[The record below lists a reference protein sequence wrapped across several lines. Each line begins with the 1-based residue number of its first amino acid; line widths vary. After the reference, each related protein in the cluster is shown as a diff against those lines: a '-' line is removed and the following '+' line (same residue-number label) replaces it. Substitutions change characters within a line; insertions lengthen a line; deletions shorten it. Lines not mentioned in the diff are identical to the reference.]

1 MDNLRKGLLLT
12 GILALLVILVFF
24 GKILQHPNQAYFA
37 AGGDGFKSYYGAIY
51 HLECDS
57 SYFRFEGMNYPY
69 GESVF
74 FTDNQ
79 PLLTNTV
86 KWISNNVIDIRE
98 NIVGIINLS
107 MIFSVL
113 IAAIFLFLLF
123 NELAVSWW
131 FASLVSVGICMLSP
145 QIGRMAGHFSLS
157 HLFWI
162 PVMLYLIV
170 RFSKKPGWGLS
181 ALIAFV
187 GFLAA
192 SMQLYFIGFY
202 GLLLTFYWLFAKN
215 WLSESWTA
223 RRNALLHWFLQVG
236 VPFILLE
243 ILMISTDPMTDRTSH
258 PYGFLTYLAHPVSV
272 LLPGGAPYSFV
283 PKYIRVFSHL
293 DWEAYA
299 FIGLVSLS
307 GFLVGT
313 ALFLKKL
320 VTRKAFWN
328 VSTNSVL
335 TAFFW
340 ASFVALLLSF
350 GIPFVTGMEWLID
363 YIGPFRQLRALS
375 RFSWLFF
382 YVINVLVFYQLYM
395 WISQRRSTIR
405 IVLTII
411 AFGFL
416 FVDGIYNL
424 KATAPRL
431 DNLKPLLADK
441 SNQLPENKWVSQ
453 IDVSTFQA
461 ILPLPYFHVGSENIW
476 IDAGFNSLENTLI
489 ASIKTHLPTTAVMM
503 GRTSISQTYR
513 NYSLVMEPLHEYEIL
528 NDFKNRKDILLMVMK
543 GYQTNRDEQRIQ
555 KASVFLVG
563 NDLFD
568 LYRLPFDSLK
578 QIPRQFHD
586 SVLADFKA
594 ENLIQKDQFS
604 VNDTTSFFH
613 YLSYDD
619 EANGA
624 YSGIGAHRL
633 NAKEWNTLFEQ
644 PMQKAKK
651 GETYLVSFWQKDFRR
666 DAYPRFNIEIA
677 QSDEKG
683 QNLDYFYSDIHR
695 YMRANDKDWAL
706 YEIPVNLKGD
716 NVSLK
721 ISIRNKVLRKA
732 NYVIDEFLIRRSDVN
747 LYHQSGNQLI
757 RNTRKFQL
765 N

>member
-57 SYFRFEGMNYPY
+57 SYFKFEGMNYPY

-86 KWISNNVIDIRE
+86 KWISNNLIDIRE

-113 IAAIFLFLLF
+113 IAAIFLFLVF
-123 NELAVSWW
+123 NELAVNWW

-181 ALIAFV
+181 AIIALV

-299 FIGLVSLS
+299 FIGIAALS

-313 ALFLKKL
+313 VLFLKKL

-350 GIPFVTGMEWLID
+350 GIPFVMGMEWLID

-528 NDFKNRKDILLMVMK
+528 NDFKSRKDILLMIMK
-543 GYQTNRDEQRIQ
+543 GYKPNRDELRIQ
-555 KASVFLVG
+555 NASVFLLG

-578 QIPRQFHD
+578 QIPRQFYAQE
-586 SVLADFKA
+586 LADFIPEK
-594 ENLIQKDQFS
+594 LIRKDQLLLSDTASFLNYQDYNSEVNPAFS
-604 VNDTTSFFH
+604 
-613 YLSYDD
+613 
-619 EANGA
+619 GA
-624 YSGIGAHRL
+624 GAHAL
-633 NAKEWNTLFEQ
+633 KVKDWNTLFEQ

-651 GETYLVSFWQKDFRR
+651 GETYMVSFWQKDFRR

-677 QSDEKG
+677 QSDGKG

-695 YMRANDKDWAL
+695 YIRATDKDWAL
-706 YEIPVNLKGD
+706 YEIPVNVKED

-747 LYHQSGNQLI
+747 LYQQSGNQLI

>member
-1 MDNLRKGLLLT
+1 MDNLRKGLLFT
-12 GILALLVILVFF
+12 SILALLVILFFF
-24 GKILQHPNQAYFA
+24 GNILRNPNQTFFA
-37 AGGDGFKSYYGAIY
+37 PGGDGFKSYYSAIY

-57 SYFRFEGMNYPY
+57 SYFKFEGMNYPY

-86 KWISNNVIDIRE
+86 KWISNNLVDIRE
-98 NIVGIINLS
+98 NVVGIINLS
-107 MIFSVL
+107 IIFSVL
-113 IAAIFLFLLF
+113 IAAIFLFLVF
-123 NELAVSWW
+123 SELNVLWW
-131 FASLVSVGICMLSP
+131 FASLASAGICMLSP

-162 PVMLYLIV
+162 PAMLYLII
-170 RFSKKPGWGLS
+170 RFSKKPGWGFS
-181 ALIAFV
+181 TLIALV

-215 WLSESWTA
+215 WLKESWSA
-223 RRNALLHWFLQVG
+223 RRNAFLHWFLQIG

-243 ILMISTDPMTDRTSH
+243 ILMISTDQMTDRTTH

-272 LLPGGAPYSFV
+272 LLPSGAPYSFV
-283 PKYIRVFSHL
+283 PKYIRVFNHL

-299 FIGLVSLS
+299 FIGIAALS
-307 GFLVGT
+307 GFLIGVV
-313 ALFLKKL
+313 LFLKKL
-320 VTRKAFWN
+320 VTRKDFWN
-328 VSTNSVL
+328 VSSNSVL

-350 GIPFVTGMEWLID
+350 GIPFVMGMDWLID

-382 YVINVLVFYQLYM
+382 YVVNVLVFYQLYV
-395 WISQRRSTIR
+395 WFSNRRNSVCIA
-405 IVLTII
+405 VLLV

-431 DNLKPLLADK
+431 DNAKPLLADRN
-441 SNQLPENKWVSQ
+441 NQLPENKWVGRF
-453 IDVSTFQA
+453 DVSRFQA

-476 IDAGFNSLENTLI
+476 IEPGFNSLENTLI

-513 NYSLVMEPLHEYEIL
+513 NYALVMEPLHDYDIL
-528 NDFKNRKDILLMVMK
+528 ADFKSHKDILLMVMK
-543 GYQTNRDEQRIQ
+543 GYQHNRDEQRIQ
-555 KASVFLVG
+555 AASAFLTG

-568 LYRLPFDSLK
+568 LFRLPFDSLK
-578 QIPRQFHD
+578 QIPRHYHKQI
-586 SVLADFKA
+586 LEDFKH
-594 ENLIQKDQFS
+594 EKLVQKEHLLVS
-604 VNDTTSFFH
+604 DTTSFLD
-613 YLSYDD
+613 YQNYDD
-619 EANGA
+619 EVNTA
-624 YSGIGAHRL
+624 YTGTGAHAL
-633 NAKEWNTLFEQ
+633 KVKEWNTLFEK
-644 PMQKAKK
+644 PILNAKK
-651 GETYLVSFWQKDFRR
+651 GETYLASFWQKDFRH
-666 DAYPRFNIEIA
+666 DAYPRFNVEVV
-677 QSDEKG
+677 QTNSNG
-683 QNLDYFYSDIHR
+683 QTIDYFYSDIHR
-695 YMRANDKDWAL
+695 YIRAIDKEWAL
-706 YEIPVNLKGD
+706 YEIPINIKED
-716 NVSLK
+716 NVLLK
-721 ISIRNKVLRKA
+721 FSMRNNVLRKA
-732 NYVIDEFLIRRSDVN
+732 DYVIDEFLIRRSDNNIYQQADN
-747 LYHQSGNQLI
+747 LLI

>member
-1 MDNLRKGLLLT
+1 MDNLRKGLLFT
-12 GILALLVILVFF
+12 GILALLVILVFL
-24 GKILQHPNQAYFA
+24 GKILQHPNQVYFA
-37 AGGDGFKSYYGAIY
+37 PGGDGFKSYYGAIY

-57 SYFRFEGMNYPY
+57 TYFKFEGMNYPH

-86 KWISNNVIDIRE
+86 KWISNNLVDIRG

-107 MIFSVL
+107 MIFSIF
-113 IAAIFLFLLF
+113 IAAIFLFLVF
-123 NELAVSWW
+123 AELSVSWW
-131 FASLVSVGICMLSP
+131 FASLASVGICMLSP

-162 PVMLYLIV
+162 PAMLYLII

-181 ALIAFV
+181 AVIAFV

-215 WLSESWTA
+215 WFRESWIA
-223 RRNALLHWFLQVG
+223 RRNALLHWFLQIG

-272 LLPGGAPYSFV
+272 LLPSGAPYSFV
-283 PKYIRVFSHL
+283 PKYIRVFNHL

-299 FIGLVSLS
+299 FIGIAALS
-307 GFLVGT
+307 GFLIGLVVS
-313 ALFLKKL
+313 LKKL
-320 VTRKAFWN
+320 VTRKDFLN
-328 VSTNSVL
+328 VSSNSVL

-350 GIPFVTGMEWLID
+350 GIPFVMGMEWLID

-382 YVINVLVFYQLYM
+382 YVINVVVFYQLYV
-395 WISQRRSTIR
+395 WIGQRRSTIR
-405 IVLTII
+405 MVITII

-416 FVDGIYNL
+416 FVDGFYNL
-424 KATAPRL
+424 KATATRL
-431 DNLKPLLADK
+431 DNAKPLLADK
-441 SNQLPENKWVSQ
+441 SNQLPENKWVTQLDFSQ
-453 IDVSTFQA
+453 FQA

-476 IDAGFNSLENTLI
+476 IDAGYNSLENTLI

-513 NYSLVMEPLHEYEIL
+513 NYALVMEPLHEYEIL
-528 NDFKNRKDILLMVMK
+528 NDFKSQKDILLMIMK
-543 GYQTNRDEQRIQ
+543 GYKPNLDEQRIQ
-555 KASVFLVG
+555 NTSVFLLG

-578 QIPRQFHD
+578 QIPRQFHARE
-586 SVLADFKA
+586 LADFIPEK
-594 ENLIQKDQFS
+594 LIRKDQFLIS
-604 VNDTTSFFH
+604 DTVSFF
-613 YLSYDD
+613 SYQDYNN
-619 EANGA
+619 EVNPAFSGA
-624 YSGIGAHRL
+624 GAHAL
-633 NAKEWNTLFEQ
+633 KVKDWNTLFEA
-644 PMQKAKK
+644 PMNKAKK
-651 GETYLVSFWQKDFRR
+651 GETYLVSFWQKDFRH

-677 QSDEKG
+677 QSDVKG

-695 YMRANDKDWAL
+695 YMRANDGDWAL
-706 YEIPVNLKGD
+706 YEIPINVKED
-716 NVSLK
+716 NVQLK

-732 NYVIDEFLIRRSDVN
+732 DYVIDELLIRRSDNN
-747 LYHQSGNQLI
+747 LYQQSGNQLI
-757 RNTRKFQL
+757 RNTRKFQF

>member
-1 MDNLRKGLLLT
+1 MDNLRKGLLFT
-12 GILALLVILVFF
+12 GILGLLVILVFF

-57 SYFRFEGMNYPY
+57 SYFKFEGMNYPY

-86 KWISNNVIDIRE
+86 KWISRNIVDIRE

-113 IAAIFLFLLF
+113 IAAIFLFLVF

-131 FASLVSVGICMLSP
+131 FASLASVGICMLSP

-162 PVMLYLIV
+162 PVMLFIII
-170 RFSKKPGWGLS
+170 RFSKKPGWFLS
-181 ALIAFV
+181 VLIAIV

-215 WLSESWTA
+215 WLRESWAT
-223 RRNALLHWFLQVG
+223 RRNALLHWFLQIG

-272 LLPGGAPYSFV
+272 LLPSGAPYSFV
-283 PKYIRVFSHL
+283 PKYIRVFNHL

-299 FIGLVSLS
+299 FIGIVALS
-307 GFLVGT
+307 GFLIGT
-313 ALFLKKL
+313 VLLLKKL
-320 VTRKAFWN
+320 VTQKAFWN

-350 GIPFVTGMEWLID
+350 GIPFVMGMEWLID

-395 WISQRRSTIR
+395 WISQLRNPVR
-405 IVLTII
+405 ITFTII

-441 SNQLPENKWVSQ
+441 SNQLPENKWVGQ
-453 IDVSTFQA
+453 IDGSKFQA

-476 IDAGFNSLENTLI
+476 IEPGFNSLENTLI
-489 ASIKTHLPTTAVMM
+489 TSIKTHLPTTAVMM

-513 NYSLVMEPLHEYEIL
+513 NYSLVMEPLNEYEIL
-528 NDFKNRKDILLMVMK
+528 NDFKNRKDILLMIMK
-543 GYQTNRDEQRIQ
+543 GYQPNCDELRIQ
-555 KASVFLVG
+555 NASVFLLG

-578 QIPRQFHD
+578 QIPRKFYTQE
-586 SVLADFKA
+586 LADFIPEK
-594 ENLIQKDQFS
+594 LIRKDQLLL
-604 VNDTTSFFH
+604 NDTASFLNYQDYNNEVNPAF
-613 YLSYDD
+613 L
-619 EANGA
+619 GT
-624 YSGIGAHRL
+624 GAHAL
-633 NAKEWNTLFEQ
+633 KVKDWNTLFEA
-644 PMQKAKK
+644 PLIKAKK
-651 GETYLVSFWQKDFRR
+651 GETYLVSFWQKDFQH

-695 YMRANDKDWAL
+695 YMRATDKDWAL
-706 YEIPVNLKGD
+706 YEIPVNVKEN
-716 NVSLK
+716 NVQLK

-732 NYVIDEFLIRRSDVN
+732 DYVIDEFLIHRSDVK
-747 LYHQSGNQLI
+747 LYQQSGNQLI
-757 RNTRKFQL
+757 LNTRKLQL